1 MPIYIDPQTRQR
13 IVYQA
18 DCTDITYLASQSDSA
33 ITSESVPLIGPWGDY
48 TGSGGVNSRSL
59 QMYGGTENQF
69 FGEIAALEGAKL
81 NNLNEVGQSSST
93 IRRRQ
98 RLVYRELKGF

>member
-33 ITSESVPLIGPWGDY
+33 ITSESVPLIGP
-48 TGSGGVNSRSL
+48 
-59 QMYGGTENQF
+59 
-69 FGEIAALEGAKL
+69 GEI
-81 NNLNEVGQSSST
+81 
-93 IRRRQ
+93 IRV
-98 RLVYRELKGF
+98 LGELIVVHCKCMVELKTNSLEKLLH

>member
-1 MPIYIDPQTRQR
+1 
-13 IVYQA
+13 
-18 DCTDITYLASQSDSA
+18 
-33 ITSESVPLIGPWGDY
+33 
-48 TGSGGVNSRSL
+48 
-59 QMYGGTENQF
+59 MYGGTENQF